1 MKKYLV
7 MLAAASLAGASFAA
21 WSIESLNSGDTS
33 QLRPAGT
40 VQASGARDLDD
51 LQDKLALKKRVN
63 KVLKAM
69 WLTLPAAITPCLV
82 LPPSTNSSLPV

>member
-51 LQDKLALKKRVN
+51 LQDKQAEQGAKGYVVN
-63 KVLKAM
+63 SASGDNTMFGTATIYK
-69 WLTLPAAITPCLV
+69 
-82 LPPSTNSSLPV
+82 

>member
-7 MLAAASLAGASFAA
+7 MLAAASLSGASFAA
-21 WSIESLNSGDTS
+21 WSIESLSSGDTS

-51 LQDKLALKKRVN
+51 LQDKLAEKAREKGAKGYVVN
-63 KVLKAM
+63 SASGDNNMFGTATIYK
-69 WLTLPAAITPCLV
+69 
-82 LPPSTNSSLPV
+82 

>member
-21 WSIESLNSGDTS
+21 WSIESLSSGDTS

-51 LQDKLALKKRVN
+51 LQDKLAEKAREKGAKGYVVN
-63 KVLKAM
+63 SASGDNNMFGTATIYK
-69 WLTLPAAITPCLV
+69 
-82 LPPSTNSSLPV
+82 

>member
-21 WSIESLNSGDTS
+21 WSIESLSSGDTS

-51 LQDKLALKKRVN
+51 CRTNWLKKRVK

-69 WLTLPAAITPCLV
+69 L
-82 LPPSTNSSLPV
+82 